1 MGNPGILKRGGL
13 KFMQDKLGRT
23 LFCPFGIFGK
33 CYVVPTQEKR
43 TEIVRFNKCFGTIG
57 TLATLVTMNVYGA
70 VYGFA
75 ICALIVV
82 VFLLKYRHWQ
92 SKMMVCDPALVP
104 RFGEIH
110 LAGGGRT
117 EKVRLASLLAIFIL
131 AFGSAAMLVG
141 KVGIVAGLGLLVL
154 SGVGV
159 VTFGFK
165 LWLVSQK

>member
-1 MGNPGILKRGGL
+1 
-13 KFMQDKLGRT
+13 MQDKLGRT

-43 TEIVRFNKCFGTIG
+43 TEIVRFNRRFGTIG
-57 TLATLVTMNVYGA
+57 TLATLVTLNVYGA

-75 ICALIVV
+75 LCALIVV
-82 VFLLKYRHWQ
+82 AFLLKYRHWQ
-92 SKMMVCDPALVP
+92 SEMIVCDPALVP

-110 LAGGGRT
+110 PAGGDRM
-117 EKVRLASLLAIFIL
+117 EKVRLAALLAIFIL
-131 AFGSAAMLVG
+131 AFGCAAILVE
-141 KVGIVAGLGLLVL
+141 KVGIVASLGVLVL
-154 SGVGV
+154 SGVGI